1 MYDQFEL
8 LYFINMVEYIW
19 IYKTY
24 KYFLKV
30 ETYDILMA
38 THNFIWFKIMIKE
51 FDTLFDHT
59 LQEGE
64 ELNTFNINIIKSEH
78 VINIYQKD
86 HIIKN
91 SIQ

>member
-1 MYDQFEL
+1 
-8 LYFINMVEYIW
+8 
-19 IYKTY
+19 
-24 KYFLKV
+24 
-30 ETYDILMA
+30 
-38 THNFIWFKIMIKE
+38 MIKE

-86 HIIKN
+86 YIIKN